1 MNKSIQGDFQ
11 ICISVPL
18 IPKSGAYVSKVLREV
33 YDILVTN
40 LSIIMINE
48 LRFNLLS

>member
-18 IPKSGAYVSKVLREV
+18 SHPSKRLNTCLRLITEKVDQGAKSVKK
-33 YDILVTN
+33 
-40 LSIIMINE
+40 
-48 LRFNLLS
+48 